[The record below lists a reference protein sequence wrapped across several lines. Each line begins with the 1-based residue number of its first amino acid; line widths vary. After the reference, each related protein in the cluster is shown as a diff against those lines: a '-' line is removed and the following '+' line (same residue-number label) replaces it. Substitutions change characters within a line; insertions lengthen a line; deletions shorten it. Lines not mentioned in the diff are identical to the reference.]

1 MASNKVPGSIIGVRF
16 GGVWLRCQTDA
27 TLNLTVNVTE
37 EDPCKPDAGDVITS
51 GDINWVERS
60 IDSRDWSIDF
70 SQNLMRN
77 SLAASNPDV
86 AQLIIDGDLEVE
98 VEFMTRPGQTK
109 SDYDF
114 IYSGTGIITGFTL
127 NAPTTGTATT
137 DSTIVANGPLTYEK
151 IPVTS

>member
-37 EDPCKPDAGDVITS
+37 EDACKPDAEDAIS
-51 GDINWVERS
+51 GDIPWVERS
-60 IDSRDWSIDF
+60 VDSRDWNIDF

-77 SLAASNPDV
+77 SLAASNPDI
-86 AQLIIDGDLEVE
+86 AQYIIDGEVEVE
-98 VEFMTRPGQTK
+98 VEFMTRPGQEK

-114 IYSGTGIITGFTL
+114 IYSGSGIITGFTL
-127 NAPTTGTATT
+127 NAPATGTATT
-137 DSTIVANGPLTYEK
+137 DSTVVGNGPLTYEK